1 MKLSI
6 EFSSSGIEL
15 ENFKYSVV
23 QGGKT
28 LVEDSLSGR
37 LSSSFVRTFEVEA
50 GEGAV
55 NVVMHD
61 SNIQG
66 LNVIASLS

>member
-15 ENFKYSVV
+15 ENFKYSVA

-37 LSSSFVRTFEVEA
+37 LASSFVRTSEVEA
-50 GEGAV
+50 GEGPV
-55 NVVMHD
+55 SVVMQD